1 MSPILY
7 EQASN
12 RIEGFQR
19 FDTIA
24 RATTQAQHSALDR
37 FEEINGKSLTKGAI
51 TIDFEG
57 WLRSLET
64 SQRLTALQVDAGTVI
79 NKSISERTGRG
90 RTQISFSV
98 IESSVAIAGSTE
110 MYIVGF
116 DTDQLYD
123 PRDLSTDKARTEM
136 DTMAT
141 KAIYV
146 SRMDQ
151 SSLSAKTYHIDT
163 YGKMSVDGER
173 VNNDEANN
181 AVKEMKDIIERFS
194 YKFND

>member
-1 MSPILY
+1 
-7 EQASN
+7 
-12 RIEGFQR
+12 
-19 FDTIA
+19 
-24 RATTQAQHSALDR
+24 
-37 FEEINGKSLTKGAI
+37 
-51 TIDFEG
+51 
-57 WLRSLET
+57 
-64 SQRLTALQVDAGTVI
+64 
-79 NKSISERTGRG
+79 
-90 RTQISFSV
+90 
-98 IESSVAIAGSTE
+98 

>member
-1 MSPILY
+1 M
-7 EQASN
+7 
-12 RIEGFQR
+12 
-19 FDTIA
+19 
-24 RATTQAQHSALDR
+24 
-37 FEEINGKSLTKGAI
+37 
-51 TIDFEG
+51 
-57 WLRSLET
+57 RSLET